1 MVETFTSKINDLL
14 DNNHEIYNDLQ
25 LNAEDRLFYAML
37 NEPLNELL
45 RQPSVET
52 VHSILDF
59 SSKYSE
65 QSH

>member
-14 DNNHEIYNDLQ
+14 DNNHEVYNDLQ
-25 LNAEDRLFYAML
+25 LNAEDKLFYAML

-45 RQPSVET
+45 RQPSIET

>member
-25 LNAEDRLFYAML
+25 LNAEDKLFYAML

-45 RQPSVET
+45 RQPSGES

-65 QSH
+65 QSL

>member
-14 DNNHEIYNDLQ
+14 DNNHEVYSDLQ
-25 LNAEDRLFYAML
+25 LNAEDKLFYAML

-45 RQPSVET
+45 RQPSIEA

>member
-25 LNAEDRLFYAML
+25 LNAEDKLFYAML

>member
-14 DNNHEIYNDLQ
+14 DNNHEVYDDLQ

-37 NEPLNELL
+37 NEPLNALL
-45 RQPSVET
+45 KQPSVEA

>member
-14 DNNHEIYNDLQ
+14 DNNHEVYDDLQ

-37 NEPLNELL
+37 NEPLNTLL
-45 RQPSVET
+45 KQPSVEA